1 MSCRICGENNPDE
14 ANFCGNCGKTLRSS
28 LRPSLRPSPL
38 TSRPKAKPKGLRLVI
53 VLLFFLSLAAYISYL
68 IVEVK
73 AFDSG
78 RGGQS
83 FREKTNFFK
92 ERSKD
97 KNIEFS
103 IPLTSQEIDGYL
115 NEELLKKV
123 RAGFTAI
130 HTSFT
135 PQEIEIDIAGN
146 FSYIPTVLRLK
157 VRPVEEGED
166 IKFVTS
172 GMSLGRLPIPSFL
185 YPLLYRFY
193 PGLNLN
199 YWLNRSGLK
208 LKEVKLEKDLI
219 FLRGVWPL

>member
-1 MSCRICGENNPDE
+1 MPCRICGENNPDQ
-14 ANFCGNCGKTLRSS
+14 ANFCGNCGRPLGPSLRSS
-28 LRPSLRPSPL
+28 PL
-38 TSRPKAKPKGLRLVI
+38 TCRPRAKPKGIRIGI
-53 VLLFFLSLAAYISYL
+53 VLLFFLSLATYISYL

-73 AFDSG
+73 VFHAGAGS
-78 RGGQS
+78 QS
-83 FREKTNFFK
+83 FREKTDFLK

-115 NEELLKKV
+115 NEELLRKV
-123 RAGFTAI
+123 RTGFTAI

-157 VRPVEEGED
+157 ARPVEEGGEL
-166 IKFVTS
+166 KFITS

-199 YWLNRSGLK
+199 YWLSRSGLK
-208 LKEVKLEKDLI
+208 LKEVRLEKDVI